1 MGAIDPRTGRPLR
14 PGGTSWSTAFGREL
28 VSLAARHREIVAI
41 TAAMPGS
48 VGLRDF
54 AARYPQRFFDVGIAE
69 QHAVASAAGLAM
81 AGLHPVVAVYG
92 TFLNRALDQVLM
104 DLALHRLGATLVLDR
119 SGVTGDDGP
128 SHNGL
133 WDLAMLQAVPGLRI
147 AAPRDVPTLHEELG
161 EAVSISDAPTVLR
174 YPRGA
179 VSPTLPAVRRVG
191 GVDVLREA
199 DGASVLLIAVGT
211 MAKVALDAAE
221 LCAAQGVEVTV
232 VDPRWVKPLP
242 GELVGL
248 AADHVLVAT
257 VEDGVRTGG
266 VGATVA
272 QALHE
277 ADLQV
282 PVRAFGVSD
291 GFPEQG
297 TRAEVLAEAGL
308 TAQSVAE
315 ALVTAV
321 PVGSSRPG
329 RT

>member
-1 MGAIDPRTGRPLR
+1 M
-14 PGGTSWSTAFGREL
+14 
-28 VSLAARHREIVAI
+28 
-41 TAAMPGS
+41 
-48 VGLRDF
+48 
-54 AARYPQRFFDVGIAE
+54 
-69 QHAVASAAGLAM
+69 
-81 AGLHPVVAVYG
+81 
-92 TFLNRALDQVLM
+92 
-104 DLALHRLGATLVLDR
+104 
-119 SGVTGDDGP
+119 
-128 SHNGL
+128 
-133 WDLAMLQAVPGLRI
+133 
-147 AAPRDVPTLHEELG
+147 
-161 EAVSISDAPTVLR
+161 
-174 YPRGA
+174 
-179 VSPTLPAVRRVG
+179 
-191 GVDVLREA
+191 
-199 DGASVLLIAVGT
+199 ASV
-211 MAKVALDAAE
+211 ALEAAE

-242 GELVGL
+242 GELVEL

-257 VEDGVRTGG
+257 VEDGLRTGG

-308 TAQSVAE
+308 TARSVAE